1 MSHWVIIDEAAEI
14 TPEMWEDLLVKTQRS
29 KPSFTVPNA
38 AWTKR
43 QRVWRHNSFR
53 GHASMMLS
61 QLQAILRSDSITPE
75 ARDAAEQML
84 TLADSLAFHL
94 EKRVDP

>member
-1 MSHWVIIDEAAEI
+1 MPALPPR
-14 TPEMWEDLLVKTQRS
+14 TPEKQAVFDKKQRIW
-29 KPSFTVPNA
+29 K
-38 AWTKR
+38 
-43 QRVWRHNSFR
+43 HNFFR
-53 GHASMMLS
+53 SNASMMLA